1 MSTVIRT
8 AQEAEINKLPE
19 GRLDTHHTPKE
30 NQMFFLVL
38 HRFSYC
44 EEALPNITDTSSL
57 LGFQQPPSKL
67 IKGKLI
73 RAY

>member
-1 MSTVIRT
+1 MSTVICT
-8 AQEAEINKLPE
+8 AQDGEINKLPE

-30 NQMFFLVL
+30 NQMFVLAL

-57 LGFQQPPSKL
+57 LRF
-67 IKGKLI
+67 
-73 RAY
+73 